1 MKENNEFDIL
11 IPVFNENET
20 IIKTLK
26 NIISTV
32 KYNYNIFI
40 CYDYDED
47 PTLKIIKENFS
58 NNSKIIFVKNFSKGF
73 NSALIS
79 GFRHS
84 KANAVIFYMADDHI
98 NHNTINLC
106 YEKFKEGYQLICPSR
121 FVKGGKMIGNP
132 LLKSLLTRL
141 ASFFLFYFTSF
152 PIKDSTNSFRL
163 FPRDLLDKIE
173 IESDK
178 GFTLSLELTAK
189 AHRLKYKIIEIP
201 VMWIEREKG
210 KSRFRLFS
218 FIMPYTKW
226 LFYIIKTSIFYRNA
240 K

>member
-1 MKENNEFDIL
+1 MKEENDFDIL
-11 IPVFNENET
+11 IPVFNEKET

-26 NIISTV
+26 NIITTV
-32 KYNYNIFI
+32 KYYYNIFI

-47 PTLKIIKENFS
+47 PTLKIIKENFHD
-58 NNSKIIFVKNFSKGF
+58 NSKIVFIKNFSKGF

-79 GFRHS
+79 GYKRS
-84 KANAVIFYMADDHI
+84 TAKAVLFYMADDHI

-106 YEKFKEGYQLICPSR
+106 YEKFKEGYQVICPSR
-121 FVKGGKMIGNP
+121 LMKGGKMVGNP
-132 LLKSLLTRL
+132 FLKSLLTRL

-163 FPRDLLDKIE
+163 FSRDLLDKIK

-189 AHRLKYKIIEIP
+189 AHRLNFLQKCKI
-201 VMWIEREKG
+201 K
-210 KSRFRLFS
+210 
-218 FIMPYTKW
+218 
-226 LFYIIKTSIFYRNA
+226 
-240 K
+240 

>member
-1 MKENNEFDIL
+1 MKEDNEFDIL

-26 NIISTV
+26 NIISSV

-40 CYDYDED
+40 CYDYDDD
-47 PTLKIIKENFS
+47 PTLKIIKENFD
-58 NNSKIIFVKNFSKGF
+58 NNSKILFIKNSSKGF

-79 GFRHS
+79 GFKRS
-84 KANAVIFYMADDHI
+84 RAKAVLFYMADDHI
-98 NHNTINLC
+98 NHNKINLC
-106 YEKFKEGYQLICPSR
+106 YEKFKEGYQVICPSR
-121 FVKGGKMIGNP
+121 LMKGGKMVGNP
-132 LLKSLLTRL
+132 FLKSLLTRL

-163 FPRDLLDKIE
+163 FSRDLLDKIK

-201 VMWIEREKG
+201 VTWIEREKG
-210 KSRFRLFS
+210 KSRFKLFS

-226 LFYIIKTSIFYRNA
+226 LFYIINTSIFYRNA